1 MVLRHR
7 DRELLRFEWVEP
19 QGVRVVSVNEAERRF
34 LPLEMH
40 GVVNDETLW
49 TWLTRRIV
57 PRNRRNIEELM
68 ARIGLSSRNVKG
80 ITELCRGLSLN
91 DVYWVVPDGCEDA
104 WKDFNL
110 YENDFSDAI
119 AQMAFS
125 GVGPDLREQWTSS
138 PEFTTNG
145 MLAKCWRRIDG
156 NVVLYKSG
164 TEGASNTGFEPYSEF
179 YAAQIAE
186 AMGLDHVAYG
196 LSRFKGRLC
205 STCQLFTSDKYGYVP
220 AGRVV
225 SRDEALA
232 DPRFADIFF
241 FDAIIFNT
249 DRHVGNFGYLVDND
263 TNEIAGAAPIFDNGY
278 GLFSLALDRKG
289 DSHDEF
295 CDLRRFVSRV
305 NPALYMKWLGFPNG
319 LSKNMKERLDGLRG
333 FRLKRHPR
341 YNLPARRIEAIEDF
355 TQKRIREIYEYG
367 IKADE
372 SLSIQ
377 EGECTVNRAAG
388 SVQCT
393 HTSDSLS
400 EQIKQNM
407 RADPFVTKMELAD
420 LLQIS
425 PRWVARKMK
434 DLQASGEIRRVGADK
449 NGHWEVVDSDEGQ

>member
-34 LPLEMH
+34 LPIEMH
-40 GVVNDETLW
+40 GVANDETLW
-49 TWLTRRIV
+49 TWLTRRTV

-68 ARIGLSSRNVKG
+68 ARIGLSSRNVRG
-80 ITELCRGLSLN
+80 IIELCRGLSLN
-91 DVYWVVPDGCEDA
+91 DVYWVVPDHGEDA

-110 YENDFSDAI
+110 YKNDFSDAI

-125 GVGPDLREQWTSS
+125 GVGPDFREQWTSS

-156 NVVLYKSG
+156 NVLLYKSG
-164 TEGASNTGFEPYSEF
+164 TEGAANTGFEPYSEF
-179 YAAQIAE
+179 YASQIAE
-186 AMGLDHVAYG
+186 AMGLDHVVYG

-205 STCQLFTSDKYGYVP
+205 STCPLFTSDKYGYVP

-232 DPRFADIFF
+232 DSRFADIFF
-241 FDAIIFNT
+241 FDAVIFNT
-249 DRHVGNFGYLVDND
+249 DRHMGNFGYLVDND
-263 TNEIAGAAPIFDNGY
+263 TNEIVGAAPIFDNGY

-305 NPALYMKWLGFPNG
+305 KPALYMKWLGFPGG
-319 LSKNMKERLDGLRG
+319 LTKKMKERLDRLHG
-333 FRLKRHPR
+333 FRIKRHSR
-341 YNLPARRIEAIEDF
+341 YNLSVRRIEAIEDF
-355 TQKRIREIYEYG
+355 TQKRIREICEYG
-367 IKADE
+367 DRADDF
-372 SLSIQ
+372 LAIQ
-377 EGECTVNRAAG
+377 KSKCTVNCVDD

-393 HTSDSLS
+393 QTSDSLS

-407 RADPFVTKMELAD
+407 KADPFITKMELAD

-425 PRWVARKMK
+425 PRWIARKMK
-434 DLQASGEIRRVGADK
+434 DLQASGEIHRVGADK
-449 NGHWEVVDSDEGQ
+449 NGYWEVCK

>member
-40 GVVNDETLW
+40 GVANDETLW
-49 TWLTRRIV
+49 TWLTRRTV

-80 ITELCRGLSLN
+80 IIELCRGLSLN
-91 DVYWVVPDGCEDA
+91 DVYWVVPDGCEDS

-110 YENDFSDAI
+110 YENDFSNAI

-125 GVGPDLREQWTSS
+125 GVGPDFREQWTSS

-156 NVVLYKSG
+156 NVLLYKSG

-179 YAAQIAE
+179 YASQIAE
-186 AMGLDHVAYG
+186 AMGLGHVAYG

-205 STCQLFTSDKYGYVP
+205 STCPLFTSDRYGYVP

-241 FDAIIFNT
+241 FDAVIFNT
-249 DRHVGNFGYLVDND
+249 DRHMGNFGYLVDND
-263 TNEIAGAAPIFDNGY
+263 TNEIVGAAPIFDNGY
-278 GLFSLALDRKG
+278 GLFSLAIDRAG
-289 DSHDEF
+289 DQYDEF
-295 CDLRRFVSRV
+295 VDLRKFVSRV
-305 NPALYMKWLGFPNG
+305 TPALYSKWLEFPRG
-319 LSKNMKERLDGLRG
+319 LAADMKARLSALKG
-333 FRLKRHPR
+333 FRITRHSK
-341 YNLPARRIEAIEDF
+341 YNLSARRISAIEDF
-355 TQKRIREIYEYG
+355 IQKRIREITEYG
-367 IKADE
+367 AKADE
-372 SLSIQ
+372 MLAISRKQ
-377 EGECTVNRAAG
+377 CTVNRAIDADE
-388 SVQCT
+388 CT
-393 HTSDSLS
+393 VKSDSLGI
-400 EQIKQNM
+400 QIKQNM
-407 RADPFVTKMELAD
+407 RADPFITKMELSEI
-420 LLQIS
+420 LQVS
-425 PRWVARKMK
+425 PRWIARKIK
-434 DLQASGEIRRVGADK
+434 ALQLAGDIRRVGADK
-449 NGHWEVVDSDEGQ
+449 NGYWDVLDR

>member
-40 GVVNDETLW
+40 GVANDETLW
-49 TWLTRRIV
+49 TWLTRRTV

-80 ITELCRGLSLN
+80 IIELCRGLSLN
-91 DVYWVVPDGCEDA
+91 DVYWVVPDGCEDS

-110 YENDFSDAI
+110 YENDFSNAI

-125 GVGPDLREQWTSS
+125 GVGPDFREQWTSS

-156 NVVLYKSG
+156 NVLLYKSG

-179 YAAQIAE
+179 YASQIAE
-186 AMGLDHVAYG
+186 AMGLGHV

-205 STCQLFTSDKYGYVP
+205 STCPLFTSDRYGYVP

-241 FDAIIFNT
+241 FDAVIFNT
-249 DRHVGNFGYLVDND
+249 DRHMGNFGYLVDND
-263 TNEIAGAAPIFDNGY
+263 TNEIVGAAPIFDNGY
-278 GLFSLALDRKG
+278 GLFSLALDRRG

-295 CDLRRFVSRV
+295 CDLRKFVSRV
-305 NPALYMKWLGFPNG
+305 NPALYVKWLGFPGG
-319 LSKNMKERLDGLRG
+319 LTKKMKERLDGLRG
-333 FRLKRHPR
+333 FRIKRHPR
-341 YNLPARRIEAIEDF
+341 YNLPVRRIEAIEDF
-355 TQKRIREIYEYG
+355 TQKRIHEICKYG
-367 IKADE
+367 VKADD
-372 SLSIQ
+372 LLKI
-377 EGECTVNRAAG
+377 AA
-388 SVQCT
+388 V
-393 HTSDSLS
+393 SDSVNHVTDGSLAL
-400 EQIKQNM
+400 QIKSNLK
-407 RADPFVTKMELAD
+407 ADPFMTYVELAEQ
-420 LLQIS
+420 LQVSESSI
-425 PRWVARKMK
+425 ARKMK

-449 NGHWEVVDSDEGQ
+449 NGHWEVLK

>member
-40 GVVNDETLW
+40 GVANDETLW
-49 TWLTRRIV
+49 TWLTRRTV

-80 ITELCRGLSLN
+80 IIELCRGLSLN
-91 DVYWVVPDGCEDA
+91 DVYWVVPDGCEDS

-110 YENDFSDAI
+110 YENDFSNAI

-125 GVGPDLREQWTSS
+125 GVGPDFREQWTSS

-156 NVVLYKSG
+156 NVLLYKSG

-179 YAAQIAE
+179 YASQIAE
-186 AMGLDHVAYG
+186 AMGLGHVAYG

-205 STCQLFTSDKYGYVP
+205 STCPLFTSDRYGYVP
-220 AGRVV
+220 AGRVM

-232 DPRFADIFF
+232 DPRFSDIFF
-241 FDAIIFNT
+241 FDAVIFNT
-249 DRHVGNFGYLVDND
+249 DRHMGNFGYLVDND
-263 TNEIAGAAPIFDNGY
+263 TNEIVGAAPIFDNGY
-278 GLFSLALDRKG
+278 GLFSLALDRRG

-295 CDLRRFVSRV
+295 CDLRKFVSRV
-305 NPALYMKWLGFPNG
+305 NPALYVKWLGFPGG
-319 LSKNMKERLDGLRG
+319 LTKKMKERLDGLRG
-333 FRLKRHPR
+333 FRIKRHPR
-341 YNLPARRIEAIEDF
+341 YNLPVRRIEAIEDF
-355 TQKRIREIYEYG
+355 TQKRIREICEYG
-367 IKADE
+367 AKADDF
-372 SLSIQ
+372 LAIQ
-377 EGECTVNRAAG
+377 ADECTVNRAQD

-393 HTSDSLS
+393 HNSDSLS

-407 RADPFVTKMELAD
+407 RADPFITKMELAD

-449 NGHWEVVDSDEGQ
+449 NGHWEVVER